1 MRGLGVEIEAM
12 ALVGVDASYS
22 NNLLDILQ
30 RCRSMQ
36 NWHRKKHSHVQF
48 FLKGRFKV
56 VIMYLLV
63 TGLVV
68 GTEVMALVGVAL
80 QVI

>member
-1 MRGLGVEIEAM
+1 MLHIPTTSLTYCKEVEARKIGIERNIHM
-12 ALVGVDASYS
+12 CS
-22 NNLLDILQ
+22 
-30 RCRSMQ
+30 
-36 NWHRKKHSHVQF
+36 F
-48 FLKGRFKV
+48 FKGRFKV